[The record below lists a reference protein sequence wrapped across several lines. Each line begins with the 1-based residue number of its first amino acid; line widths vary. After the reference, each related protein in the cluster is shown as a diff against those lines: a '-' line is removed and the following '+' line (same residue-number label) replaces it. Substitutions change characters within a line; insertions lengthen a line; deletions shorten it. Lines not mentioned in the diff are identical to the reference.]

1 MSGDT
6 SEKLVTTTV
15 QEYDQSQLK
24 SALKGVLM
32 GVAMMA
38 GMHLYMKYTNPLV
51 IQSTYPFPFHAPASV
66 RRRGQTPSRRSK
78 RIGA

>member
-51 IQSTYPFPFHAPASV
+51 IQSTYPFHFPASV
-66 RRRGQTPSRRSK
+66 RRRGQNPSRRRK
-78 RIGA
+78 RIGAR